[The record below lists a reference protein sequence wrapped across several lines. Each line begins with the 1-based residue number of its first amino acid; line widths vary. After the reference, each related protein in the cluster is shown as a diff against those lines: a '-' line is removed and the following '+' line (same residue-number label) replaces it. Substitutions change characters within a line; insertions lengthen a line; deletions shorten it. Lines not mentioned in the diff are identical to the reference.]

1 MELTAGAL
9 YELVPRL
16 AREFPA
22 LPLDRPPWALAA
34 RVELAIAALEASGAL
49 QRFSVS
55 DGNVFVHPDAAVD
68 ARAVLRGPVVISAG
82 CTVAPTAFLRD
93 GVVLGPGTHVGHAV
107 ELKSCIV
114 AGGSALAHL
123 GYVGNSVIGSEVNL
137 EAGVVVA
144 NHLNE
149 SPGTTIVVRRRGSA
163 LDTGE
168 RKFGALIG
176 DRCSIGANSV
186 LSPGTILEPGTVVP
200 RLTLVSESPP

>member
-1 MELTAGAL
+1 VELTAGAL

-49 QRFSVS
+49 RRFSVS

-144 NHLNE
+144 NHLG
-149 SPGTTIVVRRRGSA
+149 SRPATIVVNGAAA

-176 DRCSIGANSV
+176 DRCAIGANSV
-186 LSPGTILEPGTVVP
+186 LSPGRSRPGTVV
-200 RLTLVSESPP
+200 RRA